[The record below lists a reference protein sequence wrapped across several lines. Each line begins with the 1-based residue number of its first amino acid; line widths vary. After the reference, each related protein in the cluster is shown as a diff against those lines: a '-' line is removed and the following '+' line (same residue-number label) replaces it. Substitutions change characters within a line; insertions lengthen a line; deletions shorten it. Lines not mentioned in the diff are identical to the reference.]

1 MCAEKEWKG
10 NGEQNRF
17 RKETHHR
24 LAFAFTEHSPL
35 ANNNCIEVS
44 HITTSRTAQLT
55 ENKQNVPH
63 EVSHATVGTASLDP
77 AAC

>member
-1 MCAEKEWKG
+1 MASRTDFE
-10 NGEQNRF
+10 
-17 RKETHHR
+17 RKPIIDSP
-24 LAFAFTEHSPL
+24 LLFTEHAPL